1 VKQIMFSHTVRLEC
15 NRRCTAQLKCPY
27 KCDSCQIC
35 SHYLTCDCEF
45 AQETGLLCE
54 HSHLVCRYQLESDQ
68 DIVEVLSKIEN
79 QSHNSSKIKR
89 SKDDDADKDTD
100 LASDQIVVYVLTE
113 KD

>member
-1 VKQIMFSHTVRLEC
+1 M
-15 NRRCTAQLKCPY
+15 
-27 KCDSCQIC
+27 
-35 SHYLTCDCEF
+35 
-45 AQETGLLCE
+45 CE